1 MKGTAYWKGLHA
13 GFWMIWDLFLGYAL
27 LMVRK
32 IYKDL
37 RFYPEVIMGKMMTLT
52 LGLCG

>member
-1 MKGTAYWKGLHA
+1 MRWVAYWKGRRA
-13 GFWMIWDLFLGYAL
+13 GFWRIWGLFLGYAL
-27 LMVRK
+27 LIVRK

-37 RFYPEVIMGKMMTLT
+37 RFYPEVTMGKMMTLT